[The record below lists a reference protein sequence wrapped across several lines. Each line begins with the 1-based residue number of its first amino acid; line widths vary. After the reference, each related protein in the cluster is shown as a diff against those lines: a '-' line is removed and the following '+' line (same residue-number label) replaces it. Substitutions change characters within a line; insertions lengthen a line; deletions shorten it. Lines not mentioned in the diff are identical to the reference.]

1 MEEPTVKTC
10 NTCKKKLQIRFFHK
24 QGNGYRGKC
33 SICYSTYRKDKG
45 WEKARYEKKK
55 TAITGTLLS

>member
-1 MEEPTVKTC
+1 MEEQTVKTC
-10 NTCKKKLQIRFFHK
+10 NTCKKELQIRFFHK

-45 WEKARYEKKK
+45 WEKARYERNKK
-55 TAITGTLLS
+55 